1 MKLET
6 LTRIVLVMLV
16 VGVLAVFTAWW
27 SSEGNVAQA
36 DTGGAARQWILV
48 TSTIQNGESLLYMF
62 NTDKEVLL
70 VYAYYRRPGTG
81 RGPSRYR
88 GDLEFLAG
96 RHCKWDALYSRVRP
110 YPYPLEKEAPPKDL
124 HLPAELKD
132 AYGKVSEH

>member
-16 VGVLAVFTAWW
+16 VGLAVVLAAWW
-27 SSEGNVAQA
+27 GSEGNVAQA
-36 DTGGAARQWILV
+36 DGGSAAGNWILV

-62 NTDKEVLL
+62 NAETETLL
-70 VYAYYRRPGTG
+70 VYAYYRRSGTT
-81 RGPSRYR
+81 RGSSRYR

-110 YPYPLEKEAPPKDL
+110 YPYVLKNESPPKGI
-124 HLPAELKD
+124 HMPAELKE
-132 AYGKVSEH
+132 AHAKVSE